1 MLVLSLIAVPSRRL
15 FNRRQPHVGIQRR
28 GSLKIIDLAETKG
41 EAPVNNIL
49 QKKIQL
55 ELCLQS

>member
-41 EAPVNNIL
+41 EVPVNNIL
-49 QKKIQL
+49 Q
-55 ELCLQS
+55 

>member
-1 MLVLSLIAVPSRRL
+1 M
-15 FNRRQPHVGIQRR
+15 GIQRR

-49 QKKIQL
+49 HRVFIKNY
-55 ELCLQS
+55 SSRRVG